1 MRNKRDQV
9 QAHMFVMGRLTS
21 AMLRA
26 EPDDPESP
34 TGRTNRGALTGV
46 IIAVLVCAGAFV
58 LGLLRPGGND
68 SWRAPGAFVVDEG
81 TGASYL
87 YLDGRLRPVRNY
99 ASARLIAGE
108 GMKTVSAGS
117 ASLRHA
123 PHGAPV
129 GLPGAPDALPDPAD
143 LDTGPWRVCAA
154 VRLTAENTTVPAT
167 TLAVGA
173 GPAAGIDGARGLGAG
188 QGALVTGPDHAVWLL
203 WQGTRLRLDRH
214 TGALDALG
222 YGALTPRP
230 VSAAFLDALP
240 QGPDLAPPDI
250 PGRGTAG
257 PRLDGHATEVGQ
269 VFRAD
274 VPGSAAQYHLLTEDG
289 LTSLTATRTALVLAD
304 PRTRTTAY
312 DGHTPQAVQLGAEA
326 LTGHQAKSSGPLGD
340 DDGELPATPPKIL
353 DASVGQAVCA
363 ETESSGAAVRTAV
376 SLLPVTALGMPA
388 QPPGREAG
396 PACLTVDAITV
407 RPGGGAL
414 VRAVGVGGGTLGD
427 TTFLV
432 TDTGVKYRL
441 ASAEAAAALG
451 YGTGD
456 TRRLPAHLLTMLP
469 TGPDLDR
476 AAAEAGRARTT
487 AGCGTDKR

>member
-34 TGRTNRGALTGV
+34 TSRTNRGALIGV
-46 IIAVLVCAGAFV
+46 IIAILVCAGAFV

-68 SWRAPGAFVVDEG
+68 SWRASGAFVVDEG

-99 ASARLIAGE
+99 ASARLISGAD
-108 GMKTVSAGS
+108 MKTVSVGS

-129 GLPGAPDALPDPAD
+129 GLPGAPDTLPNPAD
-143 LDTGPWRVCAA
+143 LDTDPWRVCAT
-154 VRLTAENTTVPAT
+154 VSVTKHTTVPGT

-173 GPAAGIDGARGLGAG
+173 GSTDGIDGARGLGSG
-188 QGALVTGPDHAVWLL
+188 QGALVSGPDHTVWLL
-203 WQGTRLRLDRH
+203 WQGTRLRLDRD

-222 YGALTPRP
+222 YSALAPRP
-230 VSAAFLDALP
+230 VSLAFLNALP

-250 PGRGTAG
+250 PGRGAAG
-257 PRLDGHATEVGQ
+257 PRLDGHTTKVGQ
-269 VFRAD
+269 VFRVD
-274 VPGSAAQYHLLTEDG
+274 VPGSDPQYHLLTQDG
-289 LTSLTATRTALVLAD
+289 LTPLTATRTALVLAD

-312 DGHTPQAVQLGAEA
+312 DGRTPQAVRLGAGA
-326 LTGHQAKSSGPLGD
+326 LTGHRATSPGLLGD
-340 DDGELPATPPKIL
+340 DGEWPDAPPKIL
-353 DASVGQAVCA
+353 AAEAGQALCA
-363 ETESSGAAVRTAV
+363 ETESSGSSVRTAV

-388 QPPGREAG
+388 QPPGREAE
-396 PACLTVDAITV
+396 PACLTVDAVTV
-407 RPGGGAL
+407 RPGAGVL
-414 VRAVGVGGGTLGD
+414 VRAVGMGGGALGD

-432 TDTGVKYRL
+432 TDSGVKYRVV
-441 ASAEAAAALG
+441 SAEAATALG
-451 YGTGD
+451 YDAGD
-456 TRRLPAHLLTMLP
+456 TRRLPGYLLTMLP

-476 AAAEAGRARTT
+476 AEAVAGRARTT
-487 AGCGTDKR
+487 GGCGGGKR

>member
-34 TGRTNRGALTGV
+34 TGRTNRGALIGV
-46 IIAVLVCAGAFV
+46 IIAILVCAGAFV

-68 SWRAPGAFVVDEG
+68 SWRVPGAFVVDKG

-108 GMKTVSAGS
+108 DMKTVSVGS

-129 GLPGAPDALPDPAD
+129 GLPGAPDALPDPVD
-143 LDTGPWRVCAA
+143 LDTGPWRVCAT
-154 VRLTAENTTVPAT
+154 VLTAKNTTAPAT

-173 GPAAGIDGARGLGAG
+173 GPAADIDGARGLSAG
-188 QGALVTGPDHAVWLL
+188 QGTLVTGPDHAVWLL
-203 WQGTRLRLDRH
+203 WQGTRLRLDRD

-222 YGALTPRP
+222 YGAMTPRP
-230 VSAAFLDALP
+230 VSAVFLDALP

-269 VFRAD
+269 VFRVD
-274 VPGSAAQYHLLTEDG
+274 VPGSDSQYHLLTEYG
-289 LTSLTATRTALVLAD
+289 LTPLTATRTALVLAD

-312 DGHTPQAVQLGAEA
+312 DGRTPQAVQLGAEA

-340 DDGELPATPPKIL
+340 DGELPAAPPKIL
-353 DASVGQAVCA
+353 DAAADQAVCA

-376 SLLPVTALGMPA
+376 SLLPGTALGRPV
-388 QPPGREAG
+388 QPPGREAE
-396 PACLTVDAITV
+396 PACLTVDAVTV
-407 RPGGGAL
+407 RPGAGAL
-414 VRAVGVGGGTLGD
+414 VRAVGVGGGALGD

-476 AAAEAGRARTT
+476 AAAATGQARTT
-487 AGCGTDKR
+487 SGCRTYKR